1 MSEAVDL
8 TLELL
13 DVQLIDFAC
22 LPQILV
28 LLTQHL
34 DLILKGF
41 YHLGHSVKLTGQ
53 GVILIIELL
62 VLIYHEFYAGIKY
75 RTTYG

>member
-1 MSEAVDL
+1 MCEAVDL

-13 DVQLIDFAC
+13 DVQLIDFAS
-22 LPQILV
+22 LPQVLV
-28 LLTQHL
+28 LLGQHL

-41 YHLGHSVKLTGQ
+41 YHLGNSIKLSGQ

-62 VLIYHEFYAGIKY
+62 VLVYHEFYTGIKHGV
-75 RTTYG
+75 TYG

>member
-1 MSEAVDL
+1 MCEAVDL

-13 DVQLIDFAC
+13 DVQLIDVAC
-22 LPQILV
+22 LPQVLV
-28 LLTQHL
+28 LLGQHL

-41 YHLGHSVKLTGQ
+41 YHLGHSIKLSSQ

-62 VLIYHEFYAGIKY
+62 VLIYHEFYGVINM
-75 RTTYG
+75 G